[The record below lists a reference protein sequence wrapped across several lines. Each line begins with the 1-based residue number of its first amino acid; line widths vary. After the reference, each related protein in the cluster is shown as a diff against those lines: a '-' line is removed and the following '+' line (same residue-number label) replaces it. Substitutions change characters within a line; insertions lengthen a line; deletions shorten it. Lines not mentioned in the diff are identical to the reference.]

1 MSTDDV
7 EELAALEAL
16 ARSIDVSDS
25 EDSESSSEETEAVSP
40 PTAPAAEAQTI
51 QPAAASHRL
60 TDLFLS
66 LDTSSIQFSQSFIE
80 EEVDDEEEEMDDDEE
95 EEEKKEPEKA
105 VVRDT
110 TAVLQVNSSSYR
122 TAVVVE
128 EGGGQEEMS
137 IGIDSEDADGP
148 GEAIAEEMAA
158 ADLEDQLGRGD
169 LEAQTLTEEVNARKI
184 LTVFFILDTLTVK
197 NLATFLEILF
207 RL

>member
-25 EDSESSSEETEAVSP
+25 EDSETSTEETEAVSP
-40 PTAPAAEAQTI
+40 PTAPAAEAQTV

-80 EEVDDEEEEMDDDEE
+80 EEVDDDEEEMDDDEE

>member
-80 EEVDDEEEEMDDDEE
+80 EEVDDDEEEEEE

-169 LEAQTLTEEVNARKI
+169 LEAQTLTEEVNARKS

>member
-40 PTAPAAEAQTI
+40 PTAPAAEAQTV

-80 EEVDDEEEEMDDDEE
+80 EEVDDDEEEMDDDEE

-148 GEAIAEEMAA
+148 VEAIAEEMAA

>member
-80 EEVDDEEEEMDDDEE
+80 EEVDDDE

>member
-16 ARSIDVSDS
+16 ARSIDVSNS

-80 EEVDDEEEEMDDDEE
+80 EEVDDDEEEMDDDEE